1 LSILSGNARVTPDI
15 TISARPGE
23 GPGLRF
29 EGVRSTPKAVPLVG
43 LLVTAAALASER
55 VLRRVEPFEWSR
67 HTVSAH
73 LTTFEGCGQININ
86 RGTPGPS
93 KRPGF
98 PVMLI

>member
-1 LSILSGNARVTPDI
+1 
-15 TISARPGE
+15 
-23 GPGLRF
+23 
-29 EGVRSTPKAVPLVG
+29 VG
-43 LLVTAAALASER
+43 LLVIAAALASER
-55 VLRRVEPFEWSR
+55 VVRSLKELESSR

-93 KRPGF
+93 KRPGL